1 MFTHNQGNPPLH
13 KWMRDCKYLLARNEK
28 AKDMGER
35 IQICTKQPKNL
46 QRLAGGFKGEPRGTQ
61 NMPPDAGCHKCK
73 GCRVSCPVMNESTHF
88 QSTSTGGR
96 YRIRQRVDCNS
107 AWVIY
112 LSTCRKC
119 KGQYVGK
126 SKNAF
131 KKRHSGHKQEIKN
144 EIGGL
149 GHHFGGRGGCGYQ
162 NASFQII
169 EDIETKTMEFLAE
182 RETYWQH
189 QLRVYVENGSRNHCY
204 RKDL

>member
-1 MFTHNQGNPPLH
+1 
-13 KWMRDCKYLLARNEK
+13 
-28 AKDMGER
+28 MGER
-35 IQICTKQPKNL
+35 IQICTRQPKNL
-46 QRLAGGFKGEPRGTQ
+46 QRLVGGFRGEPRVGQ
-61 NMPPDAGCHKCK
+61 KMPPDAGCYKCNRCK
-73 GCRVSCPVMNESTHF
+73 VSCPIINESKVF
-88 QSTSTGGR
+88 QSTSTGKT
-96 YRIRQRVDCNS
+96 YRIRQKLDCTS

-112 LSTCRKC
+112 LSTCKKC

-126 SKNAF
+126 SKNPF

-149 GHHFGGRGGCGYQ
+149 GHHYGGRGGCGYQ

-169 EDIETKTMEFLAE
+169 EEIETKTMEFLAE

-204 RKDL
+204 RKDM

>member
-1 MFTHNQGNPPLH
+1 
-13 KWMRDCKYLLARNEK
+13 
-28 AKDMGER
+28 MGER

-61 NMPPDAGCHKCK
+61 NIPPDAGCHKCK
-73 GCRVSCPVMNESTHF
+73 GCKVSCPVMNKSTHF
-88 QSTSTGGR
+88 QSTSTGKR
-96 YRIRQRVDCNS
+96 YRIRQRVDCDS

-149 GHHFGGRGGCGYQ
+149 GHHFGGMGGCGYQ